1 MVPYSSQNLL
11 LEILAD
17 NLKNPHPELMRADDI
32 ARRLNM
38 TLVETKQMLRSM
50 HGMGTVESDM
60 DGEYC
65 LITRSG
71 LQWVGRN
78 ILSDPLWLT
87 PPPLYLTD

>member
-1 MVPYSSQNLL
+1 MFLHSIQSRL

-17 NLKNPHPELMRADDI
+17 NLKNPHPELMKTDEI

-38 TLVETKQMLRSM
+38 TLGETKQMLKSM
-50 HGMGTVESDM
+50 HAMGTVESDM

-71 LQWVGRN
+71 LQWLDAATSVTLRF
-78 ILSDPLWLT
+78 S
-87 PPPLYLTD
+87 